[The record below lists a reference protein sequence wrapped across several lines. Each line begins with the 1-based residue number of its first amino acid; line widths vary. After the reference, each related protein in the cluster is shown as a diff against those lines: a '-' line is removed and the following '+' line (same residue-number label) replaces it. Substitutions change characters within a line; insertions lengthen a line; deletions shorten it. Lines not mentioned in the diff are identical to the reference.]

1 MKLPLSW
8 IREYVPVPLDIS
20 MEELESAF
28 VKVGFE
34 IESIEIQ
41 GSDLSGP
48 LIVAEVKEIEELA
61 GHKKPIRYVGLDCG
75 EGAIRYVICGATN
88 FKVGDLVVAA
98 LPGAE
103 LPGNFKISAR
113 ETYGKTSNG
122 MICSARELG
131 ISDEHAGIIVLP
143 AKCAALGSDAIE
155 LLEIK
160 DVVVDAA
167 VNPDRGYALSI
178 RGLARELSASLGLAF
193 KDPVSSVNPEKY
205 ALNKNGIQVSI
216 TDPDSVSVAFIRTIE
231 AFDPSAPVPLW
242 MSRRIEKC
250 GMRSISLAVDI
261 TNYVMLELGQP
272 LHAFDAEKI
281 SGGLIMRPA
290 KEFKTIKTLDGQERK
305 LSDDEL
311 VVADM
316 NGPLALAGVMGGA
329 SSEVTTST
337 KKIALEGARFDPMTI
352 AKASRRHKLSSEASR
367 RLERGVDPSLAEI
380 STARAIDLMAE
391 LGGAKYVG
399 SAKAGEPRFA
409 PIVKFDPNFAGSYLG
424 FEVALET
431 VEEKLKL
438 IGCEIEKKSST
449 EWLIDPPSWRAD
461 LLTGPDLVE
470 EVARNIGFDQIP
482 SRLPTGNAGA
492 RLSDLQYR
500 KRAVAN
506 FLADNG
512 FSEVY
517 NYPFVNPK
525 YLTDLGFTGDRAK
538 AFRIANP
545 MSEEFPDLRT
555 HLLPGLLLTA
565 QRNQGRGH
573 KNSAIFEIGSVFRDN
588 VKLPEVPRLG
598 TSSRPSEGD
607 LALLLSGVPLQPLHV
622 GAVVTGSIG
631 KDDWAGAPA
640 EFTWSDAIA
649 FAKKI
654 IEETGNTVEVSSSD
668 FAPWHPGRCAE
679 IQVDGKAVAHA
690 GELHPRVLSML
701 GLPARSCAFVVILS
715 ALPFREVRRVSPVL
729 TMPSATQDLSV
740 VVSKDI
746 AAQQV
751 MNSLRKGAGDLLE
764 KIDLFDR
771 YDQIGDG
778 KISLSF
784 TLTFRAADRTLTAE
798 EVSGYRL
805 SALEQAYKDCGVV
818 IRS

>member
-1 MKLPLSW
+1 M
-8 IREYVPVPLDIS
+8 V
-20 MEELESAF
+20 
-28 VKVGFE
+28 
-34 IESIEIQ
+34 
-41 GSDLSGP
+41 
-48 LIVAEVKEIEELA
+48 
-61 GHKKPIRYVGLDCG
+61 
-75 EGAIRYVICGATN
+75 
-88 FKVGDLVVAA
+88 
-98 LPGAE
+98 
-103 LPGNFKISAR
+103 
-113 ETYGKTSNG
+113 
-122 MICSARELG
+122 
-131 ISDEHAGIIVLP
+131 
-143 AKCAALGSDAIE
+143 
-155 LLEIK
+155 
-160 DVVVDAA
+160 
-167 VNPDRGYALSI
+167 
-178 RGLARELSASLGLAF
+178 
-193 KDPVSSVNPEKY
+193 
-205 ALNKNGIQVSI
+205 
-216 TDPDSVSVAFIRTIE
+216 
-231 AFDPSAPVPLW
+231 
-242 MSRRIEKC
+242 
-250 GMRSISLAVDI
+250 
-261 TNYVMLELGQP
+261 
-272 LHAFDAEKI
+272 
-281 SGGLIMRPA
+281 
-290 KEFKTIKTLDGQERK
+290 EF
-305 LSDDEL
+305 
-311 VVADM
+311 
-316 NGPLALAGVMGGA
+316 
-329 SSEVTTST
+329 
-337 KKIALEGARFDPMTI
+337 
-352 AKASRRHKLSSEASR
+352 
-367 RLERGVDPSLAEI
+367 
-380 STARAIDLMAE
+380 
-391 LGGAKYVG
+391 GGAKYVG
-399 SAKAGEPRFA
+399 SSKAGEPRFA

-482 SRLPTGNAGA
+482 SRLPTGSAGA

-525 YLTDLGFTGDRAK
+525 YLADLGFTGDRAK

-573 KNSAIFEIGSVFRDN
+573 KTSAIFEIGSVFRDN
-588 VKLPEVPRLG
+588 VKLPEVPKLG
-598 TSSRPSEGD
+598 TSSRPSEGN
-607 LALLLSGVPLQPLHV
+607 LSVLLSAVPLQPLHI
-622 GAVVTGSIG
+622 GALVTGSIG
-631 KDDWAGAPA
+631 KDDWAGAHT

-679 IQVDGKAVAHA
+679 LQVDGKPVAHA

-715 ALPFREVRRVSPVL
+715 ALPFKEVRRVNPIL

-740 VVSKDI
+740 VVSKDV
-746 AAQQV
+746 AAQDV
-751 MNSLRKGAGDLLE
+751 MNALRKGAGELLE

-771 YDQIGDG
+771 YDQIGEG

-805 SALEQAYKDCGVV
+805 SALEQASKDCGAV

>member
-20 MEELESAF
+20 MDELENAF

-41 GSDLSGP
+41 GSDLIGP
-48 LIVAEVKEIEELA
+48 LVVAEIKEIEDLA

-75 EGAIRYVICGATN
+75 EGTIRNVICGATN

-98 LPGAE
+98 LPGAV
-103 LPGNFKISAR
+103 LPGNFEISAR

-143 AKCAALGSDAIE
+143 AKCAPLGSDAIE

-160 DVVVDAA
+160 DVVIDAA
-167 VNPDRGYALSI
+167 INPDRGYALSI
-178 RGLARELSASLGLAF
+178 RGLARELSASLGLVF
-193 KDPVSSVNPEKY
+193 KDPVTSVNPKKY
-205 ALNKNGIQVSI
+205 AINKDGIQVSI
-216 TDPDSVSVAFIRTIE
+216 TDSDSVSVAFIRTIE
-231 AFDPSAPVPLW
+231 GFDANAPVPLW

-281 SGGLIMRPA
+281 VDELVIRPA
-290 KEFKTIKTLDGQERK
+290 KEFKSIKTLDGQERK
-305 LSDDEL
+305 LAEDEL
-311 VVADM
+311 VVADR

-337 KKIALEGARFDPMTI
+337 KKIALEGARFDPITI

-380 STARAIDLMAE
+380 STARAIDLMVE

-409 PIVKFDPNFAGSYLG
+409 PIVKFDPNFVGSYLG
-424 FEVALET
+424 FEVAPAT
-431 VEEKLKL
+431 VEEKLL
-438 IGCEIEKKSST
+438 LVGCDIEKKSST

-461 LLTGPDLVE
+461 LLTAPDLVE

-482 SRLPTGNAGA
+482 SRLPTGSAGA

-500 KRAVAN
+500 KRAVAI

-525 YLTDLGFTGDRAK
+525 YLADLGFTGDRAK

-573 KNSAIFEIGSVFRDN
+573 KTSAIFEIGSVFRDN
-588 VKLPEVPRLG
+588 VKLPVVPKLG
-598 TSSRPSEGD
+598 TSSRPSEGE
-607 LALLLSGVPLQPLHV
+607 LSVLLSGVPLQPLHI

-631 KDDWAGAPA
+631 KDDWAGAHT

-668 FAPWHPGRCAE
+668 FTPWHPGRCAE
-679 IQVDGKAVAHA
+679 LQVDGKPVAHA

-715 ALPFREVRRVSPVL
+715 ALPFKEVRRVNPIL

-740 VVSKDI
+740 VVSKDV

-751 MNSLRKGAGDLLE
+751 LNSLRKGAGELLE

-805 SALEQAYKDCGVV
+805 SALEEASKDCGAV